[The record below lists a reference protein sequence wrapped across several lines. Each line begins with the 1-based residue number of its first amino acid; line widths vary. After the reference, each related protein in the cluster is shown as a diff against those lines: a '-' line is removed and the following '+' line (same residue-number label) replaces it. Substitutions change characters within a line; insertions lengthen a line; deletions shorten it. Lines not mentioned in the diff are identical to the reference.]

1 VSQLWILG
9 GERSGLLKRT
19 AMTESLSITFDS
31 LIVNPDHAWCERL
44 LQQDQGRCSLSN
56 AAVGE
61 V

>member
-31 LIVNPDHAWCERL
+31 LIVNPDHA
-44 LQQDQGRCSLSN
+44 
-56 AAVGE
+56 
-61 V
+61 